1 VGVPQNPEPP
11 TVAQVVGRNARR
23 LRGHHTADELARGA
37 KLMGLKWGT
46 GRISELEAGK
56 VSPTLPTLFV
66 LALVLGEVTGQPVSL
81 ADLLHAEDFIR
92 VNEKL
97 VVKTDSFTASVS
109 SKPVDMDEVMP
120 DLMNRV
126 MEAAEK
132 IGAEAAA
139 EMAARPAHLRHLGIV
154 AIVDTFENSGEA
166 EKRIAKGLGIGSD
179 RMVQESTYL
188 WGDSFSAERDRRAG
202 PDANAQKR
210 GRVSRELKAEL
221 RESLNRGRD

>member
-37 KLMGLKWGT
+37 KIMGLKWGT

-66 LALVLGEVTGQPVSL
+66 LALVLGVVTGQPVSL

-97 VVKTDSFTASVS
+97 VVKTDSLTASVS

-132 IGAEAAA
+132 IVAEEAT
-139 EMAARPAHLRHLGIV
+139 ERAARPAHLRHLGIV
-154 AIVDTFENSGEA
+154 DTFENSSEA